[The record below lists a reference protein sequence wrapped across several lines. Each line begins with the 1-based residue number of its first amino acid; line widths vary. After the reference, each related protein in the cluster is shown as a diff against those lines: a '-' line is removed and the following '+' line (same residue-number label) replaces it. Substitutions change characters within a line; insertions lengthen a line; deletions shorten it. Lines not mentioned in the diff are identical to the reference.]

1 MAAQAGPVLAGD
13 FEQPTETEW
22 LAAVDKAL
30 RGAPFDR
37 LISRTADGIEVQ
49 PLYTD
54 GPDEHTTGSPGCAPF
69 TRGFDAEA
77 RPDGRWDVRSVI
89 DAPDPAEGNRLS
101 LRELARGATSLL
113 LTGGTLRDEATFTTV
128 LQGVHLDA
136 APVALAPGAG
146 FVEPARWLMQ
156 LWLDMGV
163 GDATA
168 LGGFGADPI
177 GVLAV
182 TGELPQG
189 LERALA
195 DMAGLASM
203 AAGRFPGVRAVTVD
217 ATPYA
222 EAGGSE
228 AQELAAMLSTGAAY
242 LRAMQRAGMAADEA
256 AAQFELVLGADA
268 DVFTTVA
275 KLRAARRLWAAM
287 TAACGADCSVA
298 APGLT
303 VRTLE
308 RMMSRRD
315 PWVNLLRVTAAGF
328 AAVTAGAE
336 SVITLPFDVELGEPA
351 ELGRRMARNTQL
363 LLGEES
369 GVGRVLDPAGGS
381 WYIETLTEQIAEK
394 TWQLFG
400 ELEAAGGMPAV
411 LIDGSLADRIAAVR
425 EARFAAVAR
434 RTRPLT
440 GVSEFPDIAQAP
452 VEVDPRVPRTTLQP
466 APTDRATN
474 CRALPRIRWAQQ
486 FEALRDAADAATA
499 LAGGERPGVFLAN
512 LGPVAVHTARA
523 TFAKNFF
530 EAGGLAAVT
539 SELGATSGFDSAE
552 GAAAA
557 FADSHARVAC
567 ICSSDD
573 LYGEHA
579 AAVAGALREAGALR
593 VYLAGNP
600 GDRRGELTAAGVE
613 EFIHVGVDVLESLR
627 GAHALLGIEAVEEP

>member
-1 MAAQAGPVLAGD
+1 MAAQAEPVLAGE
-13 FEQPTETEW
+13 FEQATEREW

-30 RGAPFDR
+30 RGAPFER

-54 GPDEHTTGSPGCAPF
+54 GPDEHTTGTAGSAPF
-69 TRGFDAEA
+69 TRGFHAEA
-77 RPDGRWDVRSVI
+77 RPDGRWDVGSMI
-89 DAPDPAEGNRLS
+89 DAPDPTEGNRLA
-101 LRELARGATSLL
+101 LRELARGATSLV

-128 LQGVHLDA
+128 LQDVQLEA
-136 APVALAPGAG
+136 APVTLAPGAG
-146 FVEPARWLMQ
+146 FMEPARWLMQ

-163 GDATA
+163 GDAA
-168 LGGFGADPI
+168 AVGGFGADPI
-177 GVLAV
+177 GALAV

-189 LERALA
+189 VERALA
-195 DMAGLASM
+195 DMAGLSSM

-242 LRAMQRAGMAADEA
+242 LRAMQRAGMAADDA

-298 APGLT
+298 APRLT

-336 SVITLPFDVELGEPA
+336 TVITLPFDVELGEPG
-351 ELGRRMARNTQL
+351 ELGGRMARNTQL

-381 WYIETLTEQIAEK
+381 WYVETLTEQLAEAA
-394 TWQLFG
+394 WQLFG
-400 ELEAAGGMPAV
+400 EMEAAGGMPAA

-425 EARFAAVAR
+425 EARFAAVAT
-434 RTRPLT
+434 RTQPLT
-440 GVSEFPDIAQAP
+440 GVSEFPDTAEVHIE
-452 VEVDPRVPRTTLQP
+452 VEPRVPRTTLQP
-466 APTDRATN
+466 APTERAAS
-474 CRALPRIRWAQQ
+474 CQALPRIRWAEQ

-499 LAGGERPGVFLAN
+499 PGGGERPAVFLAN

-523 TFAKNFF
+523 SFAKNFF

-539 SELGATSGFDSAE
+539 SEVGGTAGFDSAE
-552 GAAAA
+552 GAVEA
-557 FADSHARVAC
+557 FVDSPARLAC

-573 LYGEHA
+573 HYGEQA
-579 AAVAGALREAGALR
+579 AAVAGALRAAGALR

-600 GDRRGELTAAGVE
+600 GDRLGELTGAGVE

-627 GAHALLGIEAVEEP
+627 RAHALLGIDAVEEP